1 MTKSVGCHKRA
12 KPGGEREEKGGRE
25 EGGEAETRGC
35 KGRQS
40 DPSGPDKA
48 EWKTDECG
56 EQGGEGMERGSTRE
70 DILSGVPC
78 QPPPTRQAFSF
89 SPERSCSISAFP
101 SRLKQQFVARGKNER
116 E

>member
-12 KPGGEREEKGGRE
+12 KPGGEREEKGGWEE
-25 EGGEAETRGC
+25 EGEVEKQGC

-56 EQGGEGMERGSTRE
+56 EQGGGVGRRGGMERGSTWE
-70 DILSGVPC
+70 DILSGMSY
-78 QPPPTRQAFSF
+78 QPPASPFLLTIALSLHFCLPKPT
-89 SPERSCSISAFP
+89 
-101 SRLKQQFVARGKNER
+101 
-116 E
+116 